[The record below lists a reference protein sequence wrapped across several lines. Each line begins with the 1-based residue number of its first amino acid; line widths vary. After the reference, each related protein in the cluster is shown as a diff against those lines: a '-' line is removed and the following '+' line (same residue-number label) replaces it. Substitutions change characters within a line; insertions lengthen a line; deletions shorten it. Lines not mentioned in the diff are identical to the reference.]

1 MILPLHK
8 LSPEEHAAN
17 IAAIDKPQA
26 WNPTVKMTD
35 REVRDARFRALEV
48 LEAIESGAG
57 GEARRIK
64 LNQTVYN

>member
-1 MILPLHK
+1 MNINLHK

-35 REVRDARFRALEV
+35 REVRDARFRALQV
-48 LEAIESGAG
+48 LDVIDVGEG

>member
-1 MILPLHK
+1 MNINLHK

-35 REVRDARFRALEV
+35 REVRDARFRALQV
-48 LEAIESGAG
+48 LDAIDAGEG